1 MTNPAVVQVLDAI
14 ATSEKVVVVSHT
26 NPDADAYGSSCG
38 LALGLR
44 AFGKDVSVYND
55 HGFIPR
61 YQIIPGAEG
70 VIKGAW
76 PQLGPQDLLIVV
88 DCGAEDRV
96 GDELVQH
103 LRQASTVVNID
114 HHASNS
120 LFGTINF
127 VVEQSSSTCELIFE
141 VLRSLEK
148 ETNRQDIITK
158 SVAEC
163 LLSGIIGDTGS
174 FRYPSTTPRTFRV
187 AAELVERGA
196 RLDVLAQELFATQS
210 IVALRLQSEAL
221 GAVRL
226 HPNGFAEVIVTQE
239 MLKKHKAEILDAE
252 SLAERARDIEGVKVS
267 ALYKQDVD
275 LWRISL
281 RSRRGVVDV
290 STIAQNFGGGGHR
303 AAAAFRW
310 REGLDSL
317 QEKLQASIAT
327 ALESA
332 NTQ

>member
-1 MTNPAVVQVLDAI
+1 MNSSSLELVVDAI
-14 ATSEKVVVVSHT
+14 LSSDTIVVVSHT

-44 AFGKDVSVYND
+44 ALGKDVVVHND
-55 HGFIPR
+55 HGFISR
-61 YQIIPGAEG
+61 YQIIPGATD
-70 VIKGAW
+70 VVKGAW
-76 PQLGPQDLLIVV
+76 PALAAKDLLVVV
-88 DCGAEDRV
+88 DCGSEERV
-96 GDELVQH
+96 GDSLVSNV
-103 LRQASTVVNID
+103 RQASTVVNID

-120 LFGTINF
+120 LFGTINY
-127 VVEQSSSTCELIFE
+127 VVEQSSSTSELIFE
-141 VLRSLEK
+141 VLRYLEQSQG
-148 ETNRQDIITK
+148 RADIITAE
-158 SVAEC
+158 VAEC

-174 FRYPSTTPRTFRV
+174 FRYPSTTPKTFRV

-196 RLDVLAQELFATQS
+196 RLDTLTQELFATQS
-210 IVALRLQSEAL
+210 LVALRLQSEAL
-221 GAVRL
+221 SAVKV

-239 MLKKHKAEILDAE
+239 MLHKHKADILDAD

-290 STIAQNFGGGGHR
+290 STIAQSFGGGGHR

-310 REGLDSL
+310 REDLATL
-317 QEKLQASIAT
+317 QVRLRDAMSK
-327 ALESA
+327 AL
-332 NTQ
+332 